1 MTARWMRASVVLAAI
16 VAVASCASV
25 PKAPVATGAPAF
37 GDFPV
42 PDIPASLRAAQA
54 DREQHAAAWRKLQA
68 SDLKGASRDYTE
80 ILRRTPG
87 FYPADAGL
95 GFVALAD
102 REFKPAVTHF
112 RSALSRDNRYLP
124 AWRGLVEAEL
134 GAGDDEEA
142 IAALERLLAIDGS
155 RETDRNR
162 LELLRLKQVQALI
175 QNGTRAREAGRFDE
189 ADGFLTRALAL
200 SPSSVSILYELT
212 RVEIAKNDLDDA
224 DVHARRAIA
233 VDAGDASAHAAM
245 ALVHE
250 ARNRPREAVAEWA
263 RAASIDPAA
272 WRERASAARAKLEG
286 ASVPPE
292 LRDVA
297 SSATVTRGQLAAL
310 IGTRLES
317 VIAKAPRRAPE
328 VATDTRGHWAGPQIL
343 AVTQADVM
351 DVFPN
356 HTFQPGGVVR
366 RADVAAAVA
375 ALAALVAKPDQLTRW
390 QAARPAFADVPA
402 ANLFYRPAALA
413 FACGAMTADA
423 AGRFEPTR
431 AATGA
436 EVLAAIAR
444 IEQLIGKPPV
454 RPAW

>member
-1 MTARWMRASVVLAAI
+1 MTTRWVRAWVVST
-16 VAVASCASV
+16 AVVVGASCASV
-25 PKAPVATGAPAF
+25 PKAPVVAGAPAF
-37 GDFPV
+37 ADLPV
-42 PDIPASLRAAQA
+42 PDIPASLRAAPA
-54 DREQHAAAWRKLQA
+54 DRDQHATAWRKLQA
-68 SDLKGASRDYTE
+68 NDLKGASRDYTE
-80 ILRRTPG
+80 ILRRSPG

-102 REFKPAVTHF
+102 RDFKPAVTHF
-112 RSALSRDNRYLP
+112 RAALTRDNRYLP

-134 GAGDDEEA
+134 GAGDDDEA

-155 RETDRNR
+155 RESDRNR

-175 QNGTRAREAGRFDE
+175 QSGTRAREAGRFDE
-189 ADGFLTRALAL
+189 ADGLLTRALAL

-212 RVEIAKNDLDDA
+212 RVEIAKHDFDDA

-233 VDAGDASAHAAM
+233 VDGGDAQAHAAM

-250 ARNRPREAVAEWA
+250 AGGRPREAAAEWA
-263 RAASIDPAA
+263 KAAAIDPAA
-272 WRERASAARAKLEG
+272 WRDRASTSSAKVEG

-297 SSATVTRGQLAAL
+297 SSPTLTRGQLAAI

-317 VIAKAPRRAPE
+317 VISKAPRRAPE
-328 VATDTRGHWAGPQIL
+328 VATDTRGHWAGAQIL
-343 AVTQADVM
+343 AVTQAGVM

-375 ALAALVAKPDQLTRW
+375 ALAALVVKPDQLARW

-413 FACGAMTADA
+413 LTCGAMTADA

-454 RPAW
+454 PAW